1 VPVYRT
7 PSYERNHCDEAAAQK
22 DARHDGQHDRQVPIQ
37 AIIGS
42 EVFPPVKSWEFVIEA
57 LLFAII
63 VAIST
68 WPVFAAAD
76 ALNQFL
82 QRTVS

>member
-1 VPVYRT
+1 MSVITVKRALRKRT
-7 PSYERNHCDEAAAQK
+7 PDTMVTITDSGQYRRSLVLKSFRQLSRSYF
-22 DARHDGQHDRQVPIQ
+22 P
-37 AIIGS
+37 S
-42 EVFPPVKSWEFVIEA
+42 EKSWEFVIEA

-63 VAIST
+63 VAISV

-82 QRTVS
+82 QRTAS